1 MLITIFT
8 LLSRN
13 LHYRYSSWRLVNQ
26 DYIGKNCE
34 LSHPSRKKFMQLF
47 FWWFFFFFWDEKLYA
62 IMCLKVLTS
71 IYFIASLHFD
81 LSDFLVLTLMDVAI
95 FGPGS
100 SGPRPPPPSNF
111 FLKNIIIWMY
121 INFSNFVL

>member
-1 MLITIFT
+1 MTFGQSRLHWQKLRAFTSIQKEIYAIIF
-8 LLSRN
+8 LM
-13 LHYRYSSWRLVNQ
+13 
-26 DYIGKNCE
+26 I
-34 LSHPSRKKFMQLF
+34 
-47 FWWFFFFFWDEKLYA
+47 FFFFWDEKLYA

-95 FGPGS
+95 IGPGS

-111 FLKNIIIWMY
+111 FFKNIII
-121 INFSNFVL
+121 